1 MSDARLPPARIFA
14 GGTPL
19 VIATAS
25 ADGVPNVTYL
35 SKAHVVDD
43 RRIALSDQFFGKT
56 LRNLAENPRASVLC
70 SDPFTGREWRLTL
83 VHERTERRGPVFE
96 ALRAD
101 VDTLAALTGMQGVF
115 KLRSAHV
122 YRVEDV
128 VDVTGRP
135 ELALPDEVAP
145 GDQGPPMAAV
155 GELTA
160 RLVRCNDLDTL
171 VSVAVDGIA
180 GLLGYGHAL
189 LLLLDESKERLFT
202 LASAG
207 YDAEGVGSE
216 VVVGDGVIGV
226 AAQRVAAVRVGNHR
240 NMRSFSE
247 GVRDQ
252 YQAEGSAG
260 EGRDVALPG
269 LPDLQSILAV
279 PAVSLGELVGV
290 VAVEDVTFTRYS
302 PGDEAALTLI
312 ASVLAGAVESI
323 RAEERVAAAR
333 AEAASRTPSV
343 PVAAPADAPLLRYFA
358 VDGST
363 FLDGDYLIKGVAG
376 RLLWSLL
383 RQHASDG
390 RTDFTNRE
398 VRLDPTL
405 ELPDFRDNFE
415 SRLTLLK
422 RRLDERAAPI
432 RIEKTGRGRF
442 RLAVAIEVRL
452 EEAGV

>member
-1 MSDARLPPARIFA
+1 MSEARLPPSRVFSGAA
-14 GGTPL
+14 PL
-19 VIATAS
+19 IVATAS

-35 SKAHVVDD
+35 SKAFVVDD
-43 RRIALSDQFFGKT
+43 RRIALSDQFMGKT
-56 LRNLAENPRASVLC
+56 ARNLAENPTASMIC
-70 SDPFTGREWRLTL
+70 SDPATGQEWRLTL

-96 ALRAD
+96 ALRAE
-101 VDTLAALTGMQGVF
+101 VETVAALTGMQDVF
-115 KLRSAHV
+115 RLRSAHV

-128 VDVTGRP
+128 VESTGRP
-135 ELALPDEVAP
+135 ELVLPEGEADV
-145 GDQGPPMAAV
+145 GPAMADV

-171 VSVAVDGIA
+171 VSVALEGLA

-189 LLLLDESKERLFT
+189 LLLVDETRESLFT
-202 LASAG
+202 IGSAG
-207 YDAEGVGSE
+207 YDDEGVGSE
-216 VVVGDGVIGV
+216 VALGDGVLGV
-226 AAQRVAAVRVGNHR
+226 AAERVAPVRVGNHS
-240 NMRSFSE
+240 NMSRFSE
-247 GVRDQ
+247 QVRQ
-252 YQAEGSAG
+252 RYQEHGEAG
-260 EGRDVALPG
+260 AGRDVPLPG
-269 LPDLQSILAV
+269 LPDVQSILAV

-290 VAVEDVTFTRYS
+290 VAVEDRRMARY
-302 PGDEAALTLI
+302 EAADESALSLI
-312 ASVLAGAVESI
+312 ASVLAGAIESI

-333 AEAASRTPSV
+333 AGATEAAASRPVPAPS
-343 PVAAPADAPLLRYFA
+343 DAPLLRYFA

-383 RQHASDG
+383 QQHAADG

-405 ELPDFRDNFE
+405 ELPDFRDNLE

-422 RRLDERAAPI
+422 RRLDERGAPF

-442 RLAVAIEVRL
+442 RLAVAVEVRL
-452 EEAGV
+452 EEAPS